1 MNDLPIMVS
10 LLVALAV
17 VVLVIFAIE
26 LVRRFPSEPVAMH
39 ESLPVCWRIS
49 GSALV
54 VIGFLIRPLMSA
66 RLHFSLQRF
75 LARAGLERQLA
86 PQHVVA
92 AQILASLCCL
102 SVGLLASLAD
112 LRVPVWLLGSTA
124 LVAAAWPL
132 LWLREAI
139 DRRRESL
146 VRSLPF
152 LIDLLAMSVES
163 GLPLAAALPQAVER
177 LPAGPLRHECRRL
190 MRDVK
195 AGMTREEA
203 LRTLA
208 SRLDIPAI
216 TQFALA
222 VAAVQRDG
230 GAVVQTL
237 RAQAEQQRSER
248 FMRAEHRAAQAPV
261 RVLFPLVVFIF
272 PGTLAIVLYPV
283 VSRMISEV
291 SRWQ

>member
-1 MNDLPIMVS
+1 MLFRS
-10 LLVALAV
+10 
-17 VVLVIFAIE
+17 
-26 LVRRFPSEPVAMH
+26 
-39 ESLPVCWRIS
+39 
-49 GSALV
+49 
-54 VIGFLIRPLMSA
+54 
-66 RLHFSLQRF
+66 RF

-102 SVGLLASLAD
+102 SVALLASLAD

>member
-1 MNDLPIMVS
+1 MSDLPIMVS
-10 LLVALAV
+10 LLVAFAV
-17 VVLVIFAIE
+17 VALVIFAIE
-26 LVRRFPSEPVAMH
+26 LVRRLPSEPVAMH

-66 RLHFSLQRF
+66 RLCFSLQRF

-208 SRLDIPAI
+208 SRDRKSTRLNSSHEWI
-216 TQFALA
+216 
-222 VAAVQRDG
+222 
-230 GAVVQTL
+230 
-237 RAQAEQQRSER
+237 
-248 FMRAEHRAAQAPV
+248 
-261 RVLFPLVVFIF
+261 
-272 PGTLAIVLYPV
+272 
-283 VSRMISEV
+283 SRMPS
-291 SRWQ
+291 SA